1 MTNVFDMD
9 GKPYIPPD
17 EPIRDLTLES
27 EVSEVL
33 YSILNDVQNI
43 QHIFIVVR
51 DIDGHEECYHNDML
65 PDTMV
70 SLSLQGF
77 NHAQNFKFN
86 DGFASYDDYEDDY
99 DDEEDDSY

>member
-1 MTNVFDMD
+1 MDNVFNIN
-9 GKPYIPPD
+9 GSPYIPPEEENED
-17 EPIRDLTLES
+17 FIDG
-27 EVSEVL
+27 EVSE
-33 YSILNDVQNI
+33 ILQSLINDAKNI
-43 QHIFIVVR
+43 SHVFVVVR
-51 DIDGHEECYHNDML
+51 DIDGYEECYHNDML

-86 DGFASYDDYEDDY
+86 DGFISYDDCEDDY